1 MSLRNCERCGRL
13 FSGTELICPQ
23 CREDERAEFD
33 KVREYLSRHRGAT
46 VAEVSS
52 ATGVGVQRIQR
63 WAREGRLQVTPE
75 QLGSTLRCERCGEP
89 IDAGRFCGRCL
100 GELALEIRR
109 ASGEPTGS
117 GPSSRSGEAA
127 RPPAGPQGRRP
138 ARVHVINQVRRRRG
152 R

>member
-33 KVREYLSRHRGAT
+33 KVREYLSQHRGAT

-52 ATGVGVQRIQR
+52 ATGVSVQRIQR
-63 WAREGRLQVTPE
+63 WAREGRLQVTLE
-75 QLGSTLRCERCGEP
+75 QLGSALRCERCGVP

-109 ASGEPTGS
+109 ASSEPAGP
-117 GPSSRSGEAA
+117 GPSGRSGEAG
-127 RPPAGPQGRRP
+127 RPTGGPLGHRP
-138 ARVHVINQVRRRRG
+138 AKMHVINQVRRRRG